1 MKLELHPRARQ
12 TLADQLFAAGVEFPC
27 GGDRACG
34 GCKVRVLEGEVPVTA
49 TMRDALS
56 EKEIGDGWRLGCCAS
71 AADRVVVEVEQ
82 WSLRVF
88 TDDASVP
95 IEPRAGR
102 GAVID
107 LGTTTLVVQVV
118 DLSSGE
124 ILRVETALNPQ
135 ARYGADVMSRLQ
147 YDLRRPGKLGRL
159 IRQTLGRMLGGEPLR
174 EVLVAGNT
182 AMHHLFCGLDVEPLT
197 HAPFVSPTLDA
208 RRFEPADLGW
218 PGPVEFLPCLGGFVG
233 SDVLCGIVATRLDE
247 QTQPHALF
255 DIGTNG
261 EVVVGSQQGIVYA
274 STAAGPAFEGGRIG
288 VGMRAGT
295 GAIDAVHV
303 RDGAL
308 DCHVIGGAAAR
319 GICGS
324 GLVDAAA
331 CGLELGLIGANGRL
345 TSVDK
350 RLPLADGI
358 SLTQSDIRELQLAKG
373 AMAAG
378 LRMLAGGGVEKLYLA
393 GAFGNYIRQTS
404 ARAIGLL
411 PEDLAVESV
420 GNSALRGARAL
431 LLAPSTRQARLRK
444 IAALSRHVELAA
456 NPDFQYLYAS
466 MMALARYGLSPN
478 PDGTAIAI
486 RNPAPHVPAERV

>member
-1 MKLELHPRARQ
+1 MKLELHPRAGR

-27 GGDRACG
+27 GGESACG
-34 GCKVRVLEGEVPVTA
+34 GCKVRVLEGEAPVTA
-49 TMRDALS
+49 PMRDALGD
-56 EKEIGDGWRLGCCAS
+56 KEIGDGWRLACCAS
-71 AADRVVVEVEQ
+71 AAGPVTVEVEQ
-82 WSLRVF
+82 WSLRAL
-88 TDDASVP
+88 TDEAQVP
-95 IEPRAGR
+95 IEPRTGR

-118 DLSSGE
+118 DLTSGE
-124 ILRVETALNPQ
+124 VLRVETALNPQ

-147 YDLRRPGKLGRL
+147 YDLGRPGELGRL
-159 IRQTLGRMLGGEPLR
+159 IREALGRMLGTEPLC

-197 HAPFVSPTLDA
+197 HAPFASPTLGGY
-208 RRFEPADLGW
+208 RFENGDPGW
-218 PGPVEFLPCLGGFVG
+218 PGPAEFLPCLGGFVG
-233 SDVLCGIVATRLDE
+233 SDLLCGIVATRLDE
-247 QTQPHALF
+247 QARPCALF

-261 EVVVGSQQGIVYA
+261 EVVVGSAQGIVCA

-288 VGMRAGT
+288 AGMRAGT
-295 GAIDAVHV
+295 GAIDTVHA
-303 RDGAL
+303 RDGGL
-308 DCHVIGGAAAR
+308 HCHVIGGGAAR

-331 CGLELGLIGANGRL
+331 CGVELGLIGANGRL
-345 TSVDK
+345 TNADK

-358 SLTQSDIRELQLAKG
+358 ALTQSDVRELQLAKG

-378 LRMLAGGGVEKLYLA
+378 LRMLAGGGVEKLCLA
-393 GAFGNYIRQTS
+393 GAFGNYIRQAS

-411 PEDLAVESV
+411 PEDLAVEPV

-431 LLAPSTRQARLRK
+431 LLTPSTRQARVRK

-456 NPDFQYLYAS
+456 DPDFQYLYAAA
-466 MMALARYGLSPN
+466 MALARYRLS
-478 PDGTAIAI
+478 G
-486 RNPAPHVPAERV
+486 